1 MGTALY
7 FDSSKDE
14 GGEFPGVPK
23 RDLTQDEFDALPKWL
38 QASVEA
44 SPMYRKTAIRKAKPE
59 TPHEESSD
67 GDSQ

>member
-1 MGTALY
+1 MATALY

-44 SPMYRKTAIRKAKPE
+44 SPMYRKTNPNPVPRKQA
-59 TPHEESSD
+59 ESKE
-67 GDSQ
+67 GDN